1 MRTKHFYLC
10 LLLLVLGTANV
21 WADKYY
27 QTKYYR
33 DGNTRYA
40 SLDEL
45 VASGAKFMIYNAAIV
60 GSTTDYQD
68 YTGFLY
74 NNGTGVLLDKSKER
88 DRYVYNEKYM
98 FTMEGHDADA
108 DGTYEYYYIKS
119 VLNGTYV
126 DVYGNMSAAPQPL
139 YIKNWKTA
147 DGTKWNLAGVNVESY
162 QYAFVSHNDSRNAE
176 KEDLRVFLV
185 SNNSDDDK
193 TTADRYWS
201 GEQTRFINWE
211 SGQPFAFV
219 VAYEI
224 TDAEYV
230 QDLHIFSRSDIYSAQ
245 VIWGAFKTNSDI
257 TIYPD
262 GDGTT
267 VPAANTSLLIDGSA
281 TSSVSTVDG
290 TGNHYFQFALDEV
303 QGIYLYMERTDAD
316 SPASINILASK
327 TGAADDWVEIESG
340 ISTSLGSKIS
350 FTTNVPLGDTYKYIR
365 VQNATADAKMALSE
379 IYILPDDVSD
389 NNDKVDQAI
398 GYFNALQDA
407 SCTIYTRDTPQGYTS
422 LVEEYN
428 TNYPETKTLS
438 GVPIAGNKYRIYA
451 DAYNGTDF
459 ANKEIYLNGDA
470 VDIEEQ
476 GGYHNT
482 AAESDARKAY
492 SWYCEETPDGKL
504 VFRSVAN
511 PTLYLAN
518 NGTVTTE
525 PYKWT
530 ISTVDTH
537 RFGVPLKDASGKYL
551 SVANLDKQWAPG
563 VTTPQNQENTDT
575 YTYKTGTETPDDTS
589 DDSSTEI
596 AGGVCTDFVFIPV
609 AVTTEEKKV
618 TITANEI
625 VMRNTVFT
633 YNDVVYSLPFSRMFI
648 SADDLAKAKLTLKCP
663 DIHNYSS
670 VNVNGNL
677 SAGDASPVTNTDGVL
692 TFDYSKVSD
701 GDVLDIKFTIKEPF
715 ERSSGSLYLIRNLRR
730 QSTSMQA
737 PVMRRANIDIGGD
750 GPVATV
756 GANMYYANFVSR
768 DTYIELIESTE
779 TGETIGS
786 YDNFSATSLF
796 YFTEVDASYDEAY
809 SVNIK
814 SAVTPMECIAPNEFG
829 PAGKTWNVQPNVVNG
844 VAGYTI
850 GLEKLYPNVNWAQN
864 NAWCSNHEDENKVV
878 SGSVNDAGALWQFI
892 KVEAADAAP
901 LLKKYI
907 IGADDVSGI
916 AGEVKTT
923 IANKLADGETNQ
935 EKADKYNALVTDI
948 IGKTSTAATSND
960 VATLVSLSQ
969 QIHMLKHEV
978 EYALQPL
985 PDVTVHEQ
993 IGKPSDYDYPHWYY
1007 IYNVKSKYAADG
1019 TPQNEYYAQ
1028 FNGNDNRMALEQVA
1042 DDKANLS
1049 LDNIF
1054 YFEGTKFAEAFGSQN
1069 AITDNAL
1076 TFDDYLQ
1083 VDVHN
1088 FATPGKTVRSSNLEL
1103 FKGTNITPVVGS
1115 DGKQT
1120 LATLDKPLK
1129 SGESWRITAE
1139 YELTERSYNAFGSC
1153 LLSSKNPT
1161 DDNYDKHFQVYLKD
1175 AKFIV
1180 CKGNGS
1186 GNYDT
1191 YTFMH
1196 TQDKYSKLKVVLTY
1210 DGTALTIDVYN
1221 SEGVKAEEPIVF
1233 KGEVYDINK
1242 LMCALPTEAK
1252 VTSLYCEQLEEMTWI
1267 DQDTDGAVDEQDDT
1281 WYILPSSNT
1290 EYEGYSIVTTGAND
1304 NNLGWTNVKAA
1315 NGEIFSDVGSADN
1328 SSWQFVRIEEFDNL
1342 VDELLEKY
1350 DASDCVIYNEELAAL
1365 FRLIKKNASYI
1376 KKASV
1381 GSPID
1386 GKTDEDYFNE
1396 IYEAIKNYDG
1406 PMPDELKKPKP
1417 GKFYTVRPAYG
1428 DSDMRLVANEYNNV
1442 VQRNLPGEVVDGNTH
1457 RDSRTVWFFDGD
1469 VETGGMYIQ
1478 RNDNLTLN
1486 SLHTQSNTKDFTA
1499 TKYMLDD
1506 DDTAEKIVLSPVG
1519 GCIVRLNDGTN
1530 NLRHNAIGDTLLV
1543 GSTGTMS
1550 YGYASTVFN
1559 RTGTDDASVT
1569 ATAYNEYNELVVNNE
1584 NEAENPFSVTVT
1596 SNYAYKGT
1604 GNNVTAGILCPNV
1617 NGGSDTNTSATTAT
1631 PIELEFTYNNLPS
1644 TFTSFNSIGLH
1655 IHALNNGG
1663 SYQYNNDTK
1672 ARQWNIAV
1680 SVSTDGGGTFTDFGS
1695 VSDID
1700 IAAGIGV
1707 SQESVHKV
1715 WNIVK
1720 SDEAQDFAINGSLV
1734 VKLTIQKGTTNEGC
1748 FFGLSN
1754 VILSAE
1760 GDTWYIEEIPD
1771 GEKQYIY
1778 HETGTTQTGLGSV
1791 MLGFSAKIP
1800 AGIAA
1805 YYPRTVQDYTDK
1817 HITFQ
1822 SYGEVSD
1829 PVRLLPA
1836 CTPAI
1841 LKTDDATA
1849 SYRFYYDG
1857 SEVAEAANK
1866 ANPEDDDIIID
1877 GSLYQMYQPTE
1888 YYNDKFGADC
1898 NDCNIYMYLSNK
1910 TQPKLYWVYENYR
1923 ADGTHTGSND
1933 DGGHINVNA
1942 NRAFIV
1948 IGKNVAKSISS
1959 FSLRIDN
1966 TPTTGI
1972 EDYYD
1977 DYVHVVPASAAKG
1990 IFDLQGR
1997 KLSEATAPGIYII
2010 DGEKVL
2016 VK

>member
-33 DGNTRYA
+33 DGNTRYE

-60 GSTTDYQD
+60 GSTEDYQD

-74 NNGTGVLLDKSKER
+74 NNGTSVLLDKSKER

-98 FTMEGHDADA
+98 FTMEGHDDNS

-147 DGTKWNLAGVNVESY
+147 DGAKWNHAGVNVESY
-162 QYAFVSHNDSRNAE
+162 QYAFVSHNDSRNAG
-176 KEDLRVFLV
+176 KEDLRAFLI
-185 SNNSDDDK
+185 SNNSDEDK
-193 TTADRYWS
+193 STADRYWS
-201 GEQTRFINWE
+201 GEQKRFINWE

-219 VAYEI
+219 IAYEI

-281 TSSVSTVDG
+281 TSSVSTIDG

-316 SPASINILASK
+316 YPASINILASK
-327 TGAADDWVEIESG
+327 TGAADDWVEIQSG

-350 FTTNVPLGDTYKYIR
+350 FTTNVPLGDTYNYIR
-365 VQNATADAKMALSE
+365 VQNATANAKMALSE

-428 TNYPETKTLS
+428 TKYPETKTLS

-459 ANKEIYLNGDA
+459 ANKEIYLNGNA

-476 GGYHNT
+476 GKYYETT
-482 AAESDARKAY
+482 AGSAARKAY
-492 SWYCEETPDGKL
+492 EWYCEETPDGKL
-504 VFRSVAN
+504 VFRSVAS

-518 NGTVTTE
+518 DGAVTTE

-530 ISTVDTH
+530 FSTVDTH
-537 RFGVPLKDASGKYL
+537 RFGMPLKDASGKYL
-551 SVANLDKQWAPG
+551 SVANLGKQWAPG

-575 YTYKTGTETPDDTS
+575 YIYKTGTNTPDDTS
-589 DDSSTEI
+589 DDTSTEI

-609 AVTTEEKKV
+609 AVTTEEKKI
-618 TITANEI
+618 TITANDI

-663 DIHNYSS
+663 DIHDYSG
-670 VNVNGNL
+670 VNVNGTL
-677 SAGDASPVTNTDGVL
+677 KDKEDEASPVENTDGVL
-692 TFDYSKVSD
+692 KFDYSKVSD

-715 ERSSGSLYLIRNLRR
+715 ERGSGSLYLIRNLRR
-730 QSTSMQA
+730 QSASMQA
-737 PVMRRANIDIGGD
+737 PVMRRTSIDIGGD

-756 GANMYYANFVSR
+756 GANMYYANFLSR
-768 DTYIELIESTE
+768 DTHIELIESTE

-786 YDNFSATSLF
+786 YDEFSATSLF
-796 YFTEVDASYDEAY
+796 YFAEVDASHDEAY

-814 SAVTPMECIAPNEFG
+814 SAVTPMECVATNEFG

-850 GLEKLYPNVNWAQN
+850 GLEKLYPNVNWAQY
-864 NAWCSNHEDENKVV
+864 NAWCSNHEDGNKVV
-878 SGSVNDAGALWQFI
+878 SGSVNDAGALWQFM
-892 KVEAADAAP
+892 KVDAADAAS

-923 IANKLADGETNQ
+923 IANKLANGETNQ
-935 EKADKYNALVTDI
+935 EKADKYNALVDEI
-948 IGKTSTAATSND
+948 IEETSTAAGGND
-960 VATLVSLSQ
+960 VATLVTLSQ

-978 EYALQPL
+978 VYALQPL
-985 PDVTVHEQ
+985 PDVTDRNK
-993 IGKPSDYDYPHWYY
+993 IGSAEGDDAYGHPNWYY
-1007 IYNVKSKYAADG
+1007 IYNVKSMYAADG
-1019 TPQNEYYAQ
+1019 TPQNEYYAR

-1042 DDKANLS
+1042 NDKANLG

-1054 YFEGTKFAEAFGSQN
+1054 YFEGTKFAEEQGSQN
-1069 AITDNAL
+1069 AIITDNAL

-1103 FKGTNITPVVGS
+1103 FKGTNITPVVGD

-1139 YELTERSYNAFGSC
+1139 YELTERSYNAYGSC
-1153 LLSSKNPT
+1153 LLASKNPT
-1161 DDNYDKHFQVYLKD
+1161 DDSYNNHFQVYLKD

-1252 VTSLYCEQLEEMTWI
+1252 VTSLYCEQLEEMLWI
-1267 DQDTDGAVDEQDDT
+1267 DQDTDGAVNEQDDT

-1290 EYEGYSIVTTGAND
+1290 NYLGYSIVTTGAND

-1315 NGEIFSDVGSADN
+1315 NKDIFSDVGSADN
-1328 SSWQFVRIEEFDNL
+1328 SSWQFKKVEEFDAL
-1342 VDELLEKY
+1342 VAELMEKY

-1376 KKASV
+1376 NAIDYKDPATY
-1381 GSPID
+1381 ID
-1386 GKTDEDYFNE
+1386 GKTDENYFNE
-1396 IYEAIKNYDG
+1396 IYDAISNYNG

-1469 VETGGMYIQ
+1469 VEAGYIQ

-1559 RTGTDDASVT
+1559 RTGTDNASVT
-1569 ATAYNEYNELVVNNE
+1569 ATAHNEYNELVVNDE

-1604 GNNVTAGILCPNV
+1604 VNNVTEGILCPNV
-1617 NGGSDTNTSATTAT
+1617 NGNELNTDGTKSIVLT
-1631 PIELEFTYNNLPS
+1631 FTYTNLPS

-1655 IHALNNGG
+1655 IHALNSGG
-1663 SYQYNNDTK
+1663 SYQSKSDGVSRK
-1672 ARQWNIAV
+1672 WNVAV
-1680 SVSTDGGGTFTDFGS
+1680 KVGADEGSLNDFGS
-1695 VSDID
+1695 LNEID
-1700 IAAGIGV
+1700 IAKDIEG
-1707 SQESVHKV
+1707 SNKV
-1715 WNIVK
+1715 WTVTNDNPATV
-1720 SDEAQDFAINGSLV
+1720 EGNNLV
-1734 VKLTIQKGTTNEGC
+1734 VQLVITSNSTLCGGC

-1760 GDTWYIEEIPD
+1760 GDTWYIEEMPD
-1771 GEKQYIY
+1771 AEKQYIY

-1800 AGIAA
+1800 ANITA

-1822 SYGEVSD
+1822 SYGA
-1829 PVRLLPA
+1829 LLPA

-1866 ANPEDDDIIID
+1866 ADPEDDDIIID

-1923 ADGTHTGSND
+1923 ADGTKTGNND
-1933 DGGHINVNA
+1933 DGGHVNVNA

-1948 IGKNVAKSISS
+1948 VGKNVAKNLSS
-1959 FSLRIDN
+1959 FSLRLDN
-1966 TPTTGI
+1966 TPITGI

>member
-33 DGNTRYA
+33 NGNTRYA

-45 VASGAKFMIYNAAIV
+45 VASGAKFMIYNAAID
-60 GSTTDYQD
+60 GDGGNYKD

-98 FTMEGHDADA
+98 FTMEGHDANA
-108 DGTYEYYYIKS
+108 DGKYEYYYIKS

-147 DGTKWNLAGVNVESY
+147 DATKWNLAGMNVESD
-162 QYAFVSHNDSRNAE
+162 QYAFVSHKDSRDAA
-176 KEDLRVFLV
+176 KDDLRVFLI

-193 TTADRYWS
+193 STADSYWS
-201 GEQTRFINWE
+201 GTQSEFKPAE

-219 VAYEI
+219 IAYEM
-224 TDAEYV
+224 TDADAEYV

-245 VIWGAFKTNSDI
+245 VIWGAFQTNSDI

-262 GDGTT
+262 G

-281 TSSVSTVDG
+281 TSSVSTIDG

-316 SPASINILASK
+316 FPASIDILASENG
-327 TGAADDWVEIESG
+327 TSWVEIAQG
-340 ISTSLGSKIS
+340 ISTSLDSKIS
-350 FTTNVPLGDTYKYIR
+350 FTTNVPLGGTYKYIR
-365 VQNATADAKMALSE
+365 VQNATANAKMALSE
-379 IYILPDDVSD
+379 IYILPDDVND

-398 GYFNALQDA
+398 GYFNALQGA

-428 TNYPETKTLS
+428 TKYPEAKTLS

-459 ANKEIYLNGDA
+459 ANKEIFLNGGA

-476 GGYHNT
+476 GKYYETT
-482 AAESDARKAY
+482 AGSDARKAY
-492 SWYCEETPDGKL
+492 EWYCEETPDGKL
-504 VFRSVAN
+504 VFRSVAS

-518 NGTVTTE
+518 DGAVTTE

-530 ISTVDTH
+530 FSTVDTH

-551 SVANLDKQWAPG
+551 SVANLGKQWAPG

-575 YTYKTGTETPDDTS
+575 YIYKTGTNTPDDTS
-589 DDSSTEI
+589 DDTSTEI

-609 AVTTEEKKV
+609 AVTTEEKKI
-618 TITANEI
+618 TITANDI

-663 DIHNYSS
+663 DIHDYSG
-670 VNVNGNL
+670 VNVNGTL
-677 SAGDASPVTNTDGVL
+677 KDKEDEASPVENTDGVL
-692 TFDYSKVSD
+692 KFNYSKVSD

-715 ERSSGSLYLIRNLRR
+715 ERGSGSLYLIRNLRR
-730 QSTSMQA
+730 QSASMQA
-737 PVMRRANIDIGGD
+737 PVMRRTSIDIGGD

-756 GANMYYANFVSR
+756 GANMYYANFLSR
-768 DTYIELIESTE
+768 DTHIELIESTE

-786 YDNFSATSLF
+786 YDEFSATSLF
-796 YFTEVDASYDEAY
+796 YFAEVDASHDEAY

-814 SAVTPMECIAPNEFG
+814 SAVTPMECVATNEFG

-850 GLEKLYPNVNWAQN
+850 GLEKLYPNVNWAQY
-864 NAWCSNHEDENKVV
+864 NAWCSNHEDGNKVV
-878 SGSVNDAGALWQFI
+878 SGSVNDAGALWQFM

-923 IANKLADGETNQ
+923 IANKLANGETNQ
-935 EKADKYNALVTDI
+935 EKADKYNALVDEI
-948 IGKTSTAATSND
+948 IEETSTAAGVND
-960 VATLVSLSQ
+960 VATLVTLSQ

-978 EYALQPL
+978 VYALQPL
-985 PDVTVHEQ
+985 PDVTDRNK
-993 IGKPSDYDYPHWYY
+993 IGSGEGDDAYGHPNWYY
-1007 IYNVKSKYAADG
+1007 IYNVKSMYAADG
-1019 TPQNEYYAQ
+1019 TLQNEYYAQ
-1028 FNGNDNRMALEQVA
+1028 FKGNDNHMALEQVA
-1042 DDKANLS
+1042 NDKANLG

-1054 YFEGTKFAEAFGSQN
+1054 YFEGTKIEN
-1069 AITDNAL
+1069 DIITDNAL

-1103 FKGTNITPVVGS
+1103 FKGTNITPVVE
-1115 DGKQT
+1115 DGKQV
-1120 LATLDKPLK
+1120 LAKLDKPLK
-1129 SGESWRITAE
+1129 GDESWRITAE
-1139 YELTERSYNAFGSC
+1139 YELTERSYNAYGSC

-1161 DDNYDKHFQVYLKD
+1161 DDFYDHHFQVYLKD

-1180 CKGNGS
+1180 CKGNNSGS
-1186 GNYDT
+1186 YDT
-1191 YTFMH
+1191 YKFMH

-1221 SEGVKAEEPIVF
+1221 SEGVKAEVPIVF
-1233 KGEVYDINK
+1233 EGEVYDINK

-1252 VTSLYCEQLEEMTWI
+1252 VTSLYCEQLEEMLWI
-1267 DQDTDGAVDEQDDT
+1267 DQDTDGAVNEQDDT

-1290 EYEGYSIVTTGAND
+1290 NYQGYSIVTTGAND

-1315 NGEIFSDVGSADN
+1315 NKEIFSDVGSADN
-1328 SSWQFVRIEEFDNL
+1328 SSWQFKKVEEFDAL
-1342 VDELLEKY
+1342 VAELMEKY
-1350 DASDCVIYNEELAAL
+1350 DVSDCVIYNEKLAAL

-1376 KKASV
+1376 NAIDYKDPATY
-1381 GSPID
+1381 ID
-1386 GKTDEDYFNE
+1386 GKTDENYFNE

-1469 VETGGMYIQ
+1469 VEAGYIQ

-1506 DDTAEKIVLSPVG
+1506 VDTAEKIVLSPLG
-1519 GCIVRLNDGTN
+1519 GCIVRLNDGTY
-1530 NLRHNAIGDTLLV
+1530 NLRHKAIGDTVLV
-1543 GSTGTMS
+1543 GNTGTMS
-1550 YGYASTVFN
+1550 YGYASTVFK
-1559 RTGTDDASVT
+1559 RTGTDDASVA
-1569 ATAYNEYNELVVNNE
+1569 ATAHNEYNELVVNNE

-1596 SNYAYKGT
+1596 SNYAYKET
-1604 GNNVTAGILCPNV
+1604 GYNVTAGILCPNV
-1617 NGGSDTNTSATTAT
+1617 NGSNGGPNDASIVNK
-1631 PIELEFTYNNLPS
+1631 PIEFTFTYTNLPS
-1644 TFTSFNSIGLH
+1644 TFTSFNNVALD
-1655 IHALNNGG
+1655 IHALNGSG
-1663 SYQYNNDTK
+1663 SYQENDDNK
-1672 ARQWNIAV
+1672 VRQWNIAV

-1707 SQESVHKV
+1707 SQKSVHKV

-1760 GDTWYIEEIPD
+1760 GDTWYIEEMPD
-1771 GEKQYIY
+1771 DEKQYIY
-1778 HETGTTQTGLGSV
+1778 HETGTTQSGLGSV

-1857 SEVAEAANK
+1857 SEVADAANK

-1888 YYNDKFGADC
+1888 YYNDKFGGDC

-1910 TQPKLYWVYENYR
+1910 TQPKLYWVYENFR
-1923 ADGTHTGSND
+1923 ADGTKTGNND
-1933 DGGHINVNA
+1933 DGGHIKVNA

-1948 IGKNVAKSISS
+1948 VGKNVAKSFSS
-1959 FSLRIDN
+1959 FSLRLNN
-1966 TPTTGI
+1966 TPTTDI

>member
-33 DGNTRYA
+33 EGNTRYA

-45 VASGAKFMIYNAAIV
+45 VASRAKFMIYNAAIL
-60 GSTTDYQD
+60 GNATDYED

-98 FTMEGHDADA
+98 FTMEGHDDNA

-147 DGTKWNLAGVNVESY
+147 DGTKWNHAGVNVESY
-162 QYAFVSHNDSRNAE
+162 QYAFVSHNNSRNAE

-201 GEQTRFINWE
+201 GTQTGFINRE

-219 VAYEI
+219 IAYEI

-245 VIWGAFKTNSDI
+245 VIWGAFKTDSDI

-262 GDGTT
+262 G

-290 TGNHYFQFALDEV
+290 TGNHYFEFALDEV

-327 TGAADDWVEIESG
+327 TGAADDWVVIKSG

-350 FTTNVPLGDTYKYIR
+350 FTTNVPLGDTYNYIR

-379 IYILPDDVSD
+379 IYILPDDVND

-398 GYFNALQDA
+398 GYFNALQGA
-407 SCTIYTRDTPQGYTS
+407 SCTIYTRDTPQGYKS

-428 TNYPETKTLS
+428 TKYPEAKTLS

-459 ANKEIYLNGDA
+459 ANKEIYLNGNA

-525 PYKWT
+525 LYTWT

-537 RFGVPLKDASGKYL
+537 RFGVPLKDTSGKYL
-551 SVANLDKQWAPG
+551 SVANLGKQWAPG

-575 YTYKTGTETPDDTS
+575 YTYKTGTETPDDIR
-589 DDSSTEI
+589 DDSNTEI

-609 AVTTEEKKV
+609 AVTTEEKKI
-618 TITANEI
+618 TITANDI

-633 YNDVVYSLPFSRMFI
+633 YNDDVYSLPFSRMFI

-677 SAGDASPVTNTDGVL
+677 QAGDASPVTNTGGVL

-737 PVMRRANIDIGGD
+737 PVMRRANIEIGGE

-768 DTYIELIESTE
+768 DTDIELIESSE

-786 YDNFSATSLF
+786 YDSFSATSLF
-796 YFTEVDASYDEAY
+796 YFTEVDASHDEAY

-814 SAVTPMECIAPNEFG
+814 SAVTPMACIAPNEFG
-829 PAGKTWNVQPNVVNG
+829 LAGETWNVQPNVVNG

-901 LLKKYI
+901 LLRKYI

-916 AGEVKTT
+916 AGEVKTA

-935 EKADKYNALVTDI
+935 EKADKYNALVTDL
-948 IGKTSTAATSND
+948 IGKTLTAATSND

-969 QIHMLKHEV
+969 QIHMLEHEV
-978 EYALQPL
+978 AYALQPL
-985 PDVTVHEQ
+985 PDVTERDK

-1054 YFEGTKFAEAFGSQN
+1054 YFEGTKFAEAQGSQN
-1069 AITDNAL
+1069 AITDNVL

-1115 DGKQT
+1115 DGKQV
-1120 LATLDKPLK
+1120 LATFDKPLK

-1161 DDNYDKHFQVYLKD
+1161 DDNYDKHFQIYLKD

-1186 GNYDT
+1186 ESYDT

-1267 DQDTDGAVDEQDDT
+1267 DQDTDGAVNEQDDT

-1290 EYEGYSIVTTGAND
+1290 KYQGYSIVTTGAND

-1315 NGEIFSDVGSADN
+1315 NGEIFSDAGNADN
-1328 SSWQFVRIEEFDNL
+1328 STWQFVRIEEFDNL

-1417 GKFYTVRPAYG
+1417 GSLYTIRPAVEENTEKALLVHVAVPTDDYSTRELYSDDVIRDDKSYDTRSVWQFEGTADGDYLALSGLKAKNIHTQCYLGVPGAAESMVEPEAATVTLQSLGACTTYIKAG
-1428 DSDMRLVANEYNNV
+1428 DSYLATGNV
-1442 VQRNLPGEVVDGNTH
+1442 LRYKKDGNFWGNAI
-1457 RDSRTVWFFDGD
+1457 DESEYPDGVKTVFETVNGHSTVHCKSVVVSVDAEGAVTVTFKHIDGD
-1469 VETGGMYIQ
+1469 HK
-1478 RNDNLTLN
+1478 LN
-1486 SLHTQSNTKDFTA
+1486 ILGVT
-1499 TKYMLDD
+1499 
-1506 DDTAEKIVLSPVG
+1506 
-1519 GCIVRLNDGTN
+1519 
-1530 NLRHNAIGDTLLV
+1530 LV
-1543 GSTGTMS
+1543 GSKGEIAGEVYRHGTAGGDPKTQTYELGTVAPGIYTLNCYVCELNGGDNDKLNSAGGQFTIAGVSTASDVTNITNTGTENTKWIIEEIADPENSVYYPIQVATHGHSTLMLGFAVEIPEDISAFWPRKYGPVLESHYISMESYNGKIPANTPVMLKVNGMS
-1550 YGYASTVFN
+1550 SDPTDFKPLPSKPTFKFYYRKENSTEETPGKMEGVLYGALYSTVVDCSTVREN
-1559 RTGTDDASVT
+1559 HAAAGYPYSRVYMLQKNKDVPRLYWIWEN
-1569 ATAYNEYNELVVNNE
+1569 YNEQGNRVDANGNVVNE
-1584 NEAENPFSVTVT
+1584 N
-1596 SNYAYKGT
+1596 
-1604 GNNVTAGILCPNV
+1604 I
-1617 NGGSDTNTSATTAT
+1617 
-1631 PIELEFTYNNLPS
+1631 
-1644 TFTSFNSIGLH
+1644 
-1655 IHALNNGG
+1655 
-1663 SYQYNNDTK
+1663 
-1672 ARQWNIAV
+1672 
-1680 SVSTDGGGTFTDFGS
+1680 
-1695 VSDID
+1695 
-1700 IAAGIGV
+1700 
-1707 SQESVHKV
+1707 
-1715 WNIVK
+1715 
-1720 SDEAQDFAINGSLV
+1720 
-1734 VKLTIQKGTTNEGC
+1734 TTNEG
-1748 FFGLSN
+1748 G
-1754 VILSAE
+1754 
-1760 GDTWYIEEIPD
+1760 
-1771 GEKQYIY
+1771 
-1778 HETGTTQTGLGSV
+1778 
-1791 MLGFSAKIP
+1791 
-1800 AGIAA
+1800 
-1805 YYPRTVQDYTDK
+1805 
-1817 HITFQ
+1817 HIM
-1822 SYGEVSD
+1822 
-1829 PVRLLPA
+1829 
-1836 CTPAI
+1836 CN
-1841 LKTDDATA
+1841 
-1849 SYRFYYDG
+1849 
-1857 SEVAEAANK
+1857 ANK
-1866 ANPEDDDIIID
+1866 AYFVMP
-1877 GSLYQMYQPTE
+1877 Y
-1888 YYNDKFGADC
+1888 DKET
-1898 NDCNIYMYLSNK
+1898 N
-1910 TQPKLYWVYENYR
+1910 T
-1923 ADGTHTGSND
+1923 T
-1933 DGGHINVNA
+1933 
-1942 NRAFIV
+1942 
-1948 IGKNVAKSISS
+1948 S
-1959 FSLRIDN
+1959 FSLRYDGDF
-1966 TPTTGI
+1966 TTTDIERI
-1972 EDYYD
+1972 EDAAND
-1977 DYVHVVPASAAKG
+1977 TDVVDS

-1997 KLSEATAPGIYII
+1997 KLSEITEPGIYII
-2010 DGEKVL
+2010 NGKKVS